1 MGENTMS
8 KAIALILT
16 ALTGAAV
23 LTGNAGLARAQQT
36 ARIDPAVVD
45 AAIKGTFKSAPAEWQ
60 ARIEPDAAQRLCSQI
75 PLKLTPADEK
85 ALTDSA
91 TQAIVYP
98 TDGNVIGD
106 WKKGQQ
112 LAQRGTGGQF
122 SDKADGP
129 IGGNCYACHQLS
141 PKELSFGTMGPTL
154 LEYGKIRKFKAEE
167 AKVAYAKIFNA
178 QAVQACSNMPRFGHN
193 KFLSVDQIKDL
204 TAYLFDPE
212 SPVNK

>member
-1 MGENTMS
+1 MRQAIVLSAAILAAFMS
-8 KAIALILT
+8 AAI
-16 ALTGAAV
+16 
-23 LTGNAGLARAQQT
+23 AQQT

-45 AAIKGTFKSAPAEWQ
+45 AAIKATFKGAPAEWQ

-75 PLKLTPADEK
+75 PLKLTPAEEK
-85 ALTDSA
+85 TLTESA
-91 TQAIVYP
+91 TTSIVFP
-98 TDGNVIGD
+98 ADGNVIGD

-122 SDKADGP
+122 SDKPDGP

-141 PKELSFGTMGPTL
+141 PKELSFGTLGPTL

-178 QAVQACSNMPRFGHN
+178 QTVQACSNMPRFGHN
-193 KFLSVDQIKDL
+193 KFLSVEQIKDL